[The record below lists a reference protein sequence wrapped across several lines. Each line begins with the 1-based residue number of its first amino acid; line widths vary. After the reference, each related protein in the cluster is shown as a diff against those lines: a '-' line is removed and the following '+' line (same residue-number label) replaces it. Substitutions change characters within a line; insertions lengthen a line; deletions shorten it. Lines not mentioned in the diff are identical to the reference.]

1 MISKMLEMEGKEG
14 KTKEK
19 TNEEQA
25 KLANGL
31 HVESKN
37 E

>member
-1 MISKMLEMEGKEG
+1 MISKVLEMKGKER
-14 KTKEK
+14 KIKK
-19 TNEEQA
+19 KINEEQA